1 MPISLATKSDLNEI
15 YKAQPK
21 AFEASV
27 TVPHRLTKEE
37 IQNLSQMALE
47 DGAHYYALKEDNQ
60 LIGYTML
67 GVKEDNLTGD
77 KYGFIYEL
85 YVMPTYRKLGY
96 GKQLLAFTKQ
106 HFKQLGY
113 DKIRLNVYVGNAA
126 QQLYKSCGFEERNIT
141 MQLEL

>member
-15 YKAQPK
+15 YKVQPN

-67 GVKEDNLTGD
+67 AVKEDNLTGD

-85 YVMPTYRKLGY
+85 YVMPKFRKLGY
-96 GKQLLAFTKQ
+96 CLLYTS
-106 HFKQLGY
+106 
-113 DKIRLNVYVGNAA
+113 DAA
-126 QQLYKSCGFEERNIT
+126 DE
-141 MQLEL
+141 

>member
-1 MPISLATKSDLNEI
+1 MPINLATKSDLNEI
-15 YKAQPK
+15 YKVQTK
-21 AFEASV
+21 AFEESV
-27 TVPHRLTKEE
+27 VVPHRLTKEE

-47 DGAHYYALKEDNQ
+47 DGGHYYALKEDDQ

-67 GVKEDNLTGD
+67 AVKEDNLTGD

-85 YVMPTYRKLGY
+85 YVMPRFRKQGY
-96 GKQLLAFTKQ
+96 GKQLITFAKQ

-113 DKIRLNVYVGNAA
+113 DKVRLNVYVGNEA

-141 MQLEL
+141 MQLKL